1 MAKMRIYELAKEL
14 NVENAELLG
23 FLGLDGK
30 TASSSLEDEEVAR
43 ARQHFAPK
51 KESAPAKAEASQSS
65 RFAGQSIF
73 KSPAKAPE
81 EKAAAASALTEGAGA
96 QNAAAK
102 KAAAGAKPASQG
114 AASQKTGGAKKPMFK
129 MIGPNKAGSAPSAVS
144 SSAYT
149 DKNAKRPVRP
159 ERPVSAGSSEPH
171 RPIKPNVQTT
181 AEQYQRFAGSEIRKF
196 DAEKAAKEEAE
207 RLQAERAAKE
217 AALRAEREAQLQ
229 AQKEAEERAAREAAE
244 RAAAE
249 KAAAEKALAE
259 KAAKEAAERA
269 AAEKAAAERA
279 AKEAAE
285 AAERAAKERAEAI
298 RAAEEAA
305 QAEREALERAAREAE
320 EAAKKAAAEKAAL
333 EKAAAEKA
341 AAEKA
346 AKAAAERAAK
356 EKAAAER
363 AAQEKADKERA
374 RAAQNQNRQGQQ
386 NNQGKNLQNKD
397 NRKGGKFV
405 RPDGQNAGKPQNEG
419 QKKTS
424 DGGFWKTPSG
434 EKTPGPV
441 KRTLHTLDSLEPVKK
456 VAVLGKVDLN
466 AVKKLEEKPQSNAKK
481 GIFANRSGR
490 VYFVD
495 NNQGGQGAGKPQ
507 GQRPGQRDGGFR
519 QGGGAGTFNKDG
531 DSPAPGRRPQGAG
544 QRRPG
549 QGAQAGAAQGA
560 AFGKPDQRGRKG
572 TPNKR
577 DSRDNFDRGGKR
589 AENFHNLAK
598 DQNKKNTREV
608 EVEEQIKQITLPD
621 SITVRELADKMKI
634 KATEIV
640 KKLFLAGKMI
650 SVNDEISYEE
660 AENIA
665 IEYDILCEHEEQVD
679 VIGELLKEADEDEKN
694 LEKRPPVVCVMGHV
708 DHGKTSLLD
717 AIRHTNV
724 ISREAGGITQHIGAY
739 MVEING
745 EKITF
750 LDTPGHEAFTAMRMR
765 GAQATDIAILVVAA
779 DDGVMP
785 QTVEAINHAKAA
797 NVDIIVAVNKI
808 DKPAAN
814 VDRVKQELSEYG
826 LIPED
831 WGGSTVF
838 VPVSAK
844 KNVNIDQ
851 LLEMILL
858 VTEVKELKANPNR
871 EMRGLVIEAKLDKGR
886 GPVATVL
893 VQKGTLK
900 QGDFISAGSYY
911 GRVRAMLDADGNEVK
926 KATPS
931 TPVEVLGLNG
941 VPMAG
946 EVTVGHKNEKEARS
960 FAETFIAEERKK
972 MLAETKHKLTMD
984 SLFEQIREGEL
995 KELPLVV
1002 KADVQGSVEA
1012 ICSSLEK
1019 LSNDEVTVR
1028 VIHAGVGAITESD
1041 VTLAAASNAIVI
1053 GFNTKPDQQ
1062 GRMIAEQE
1070 KVDVRLYKVIY
1081 QAIDDVQAALQGMLA
1096 PVYEEKVLGHAEVR
1110 MIFKASGIGSIA
1122 GSYVLDG
1129 TIERGAKAR
1138 VTRGKDQIYE
1148 GAIASLKRFKDDA
1161 KEVREGFECGIVF
1174 EKFND
1179 LQEGDIVEAYKMVRV
1194 EQK

>member
-1 MAKMRIYELAKEL
+1 MRIYELAKEL

-30 TASSSLEDEEVAR
+30 TASSSLEDAEVER

-51 KESAPAKAEASQSS
+51 AAKAPAKTETLQTS

-73 KSPAKAPE
+73 KDQAKSQEAPSE
-81 EKAAAASALTEGAGA
+81 EKAPASPRPEGS
-96 QNAAAK
+96 
-102 KAAAGAKPASQG
+102 AAGNAPRPVKKPAPQG
-114 AASQKTGGAKKPMFK
+114 APAQKSTTKKPMFK
-129 MIGPNKAGSAPSAVS
+129 MIGAQKAGSAPAAVS

-159 ERPVSAGSSEPH
+159 ERPAAASSNEPH

-181 AEQYQRFAGSEIRKF
+181 AEQYQRYQGSEIRKY
-196 DAEKAAKEEAE
+196 DAEKAAREEAE
-207 RLQAERAAKE
+207 RAQQEKAERE
-217 AALRAEREAQLQ
+217 ARIRAEREAALK
-229 AQKEAEERAAREAAE
+229 AEKEARERAEQEARERAEAE

-249 KAAAEKALAE
+249 KAAAEKA
-259 KAAKEAAERA
+259 AKEAAEKA
-269 AAEKAAAERA
+269 AAEKAAAEKA
-279 AKEAAE
+279 AREAAE
-285 AAERAAKERAEAI
+285 AAEKA
-298 RAAEEAA
+298 AAEKAA
-305 QAEREALERAAREAE
+305 AEKAAREAE
-320 EAAKKAAAEKAAL
+320 EAKEREALEKAAREKEEAAKKAAAEKAAAEKAAL

-341 AAEKA
+341 AKE
-346 AKAAAERAAK
+346 AAERAAK
-356 EKAAAER
+356 EKAAAEK
-363 AAQEKADKERA
+363 AAKEKANAEHA
-374 RAAQNQNRQGQQ
+374 RASQNRPGQQ
-386 NNQGKNLQNKD
+386 NASGKPGQRPDNK
-397 NRKGGKFV
+397 KSGKFV
-405 RPDGQNAGKPQNEG
+405 RPDGQNAQKPQNDG
-419 QKKTS
+419 QKKPTDS
-424 DGGFWKTPSG
+424 GFWKTPSG

-441 KRTLHTLDSLEPVKK
+441 KRTLHTLDSLEPAKK
-456 VAVLGKVDLN
+456 VSVLGKVDLN
-466 AVKKLEEKPQSNAKK
+466 AVKKQEEKAQSAGKK

-495 NNQGGQGAGKPQ
+495 NAQGGQGAGRPQ
-507 GQRPGQRDGGFR
+507 SGRPGSRDGGFR
-519 QGGGAGTFNKDG
+519 PNNNMAGAFNKDG
-531 DSPAPGRRPQGAG
+531 DAPQQGRRPQGAG
-544 QRRPG
+544 QRRPA
-549 QGAQAGAAQGA
+549 QGAPGAASQGA

-572 TPNKR
+572 ANNKR
-577 DSRDNFDRGGKR
+577 DGRDFQNFDRGGKR
-589 AENFHNLAK
+589 AENFHNLSK
-598 DQNKKNTREV
+598 DQNKKNVREV

-679 VIGELLKEADEDEKN
+679 VIGELLKEAEEDEKD

-844 KNVNIDQ
+844 KNENIDQ

-871 EMRGLVIEAKLDKGR
+871 ELRGLVIEAKLDKGR

-900 QGDFISAGSYY
+900 QGDFISAGACF

-946 EVTVGHKNEKEARS
+946 EVAVGHKNEREARS

-1012 ICSSLEK
+1012 LCSSLEK

-1070 KVDVRLYKVIY
+1070 KVDVRLYRVIY

-1096 PVYEEKVLGHAEVR
+1096 PVYEEKILGHAEIR
-1110 MIFKASGIGSIA
+1110 AIFKASGIGSIA

-1129 TIERGAKAR
+1129 TIERGSKAR
-1138 VTRGKDQIYE
+1138 ITRGKDQIFD
-1148 GAIASLKRFKDDA
+1148 GAIASLKRFKDDV

-1179 LQEGDIVEAYKMVRV
+1179 LLEGDQVEVYKMVRV